1 MAATSTTTRAGKVQ
15 VVTAAIV
22 GVVVGIVVVIPLA
35 YQIRSWLGLPEPIAV
50 PLDGPMMDRPFIAT
64 YWVPWLLAWAVL
76 FVPGIAFII
85 PVRTRRV
92 GWVYSLA
99 VGATAGVNA
108 LLGAWIDW
116 GLG

>member
-22 GVVVGIVVVIPLA
+22 GFVVGIVIVVPLA
-35 YQIRSWLGLPEPIAV
+35 HQIRSWLGLPEPTAV
-50 PLDGPMMDRPFIAT
+50 PLDGPVDRPFIAT

-76 FVPGIAFII
+76 LVPGIAFML
-85 PVRTRRV
+85 PVRSRLA
-92 GWVYSLA
+92 GWAYSLA
-99 VGATAGVNA
+99 VGATAGAIA
-108 LLGAWIDW
+108 LLGAWLDW